1 MAAPELVHIS
11 FAGQPLRHESAHLH
25 VSGEAQYADDI
36 PLPAIALHAAIG
48 TSSIAHG
55 RIHSMNLDAV
65 RGAPGVVCVVTA
77 ADVPGINDFGPV
89 IRDDPILADGLVQ
102 FCGQA
107 LFAVAA
113 TSYGAAR
120 RAAKLA
126 RIQYDELPAIL
137 DIRSA
142 LKHKSF
148 VIPTHTLK
156 RGDADGGLA
165 RAPRRIKGST
175 EVGGQEHFYL
185 EGQVAVAIPQEDGR
199 MLVHSSTQ
207 HPTEIQHMVAH
218 ALGRKFHD
226 VTVQCRRMGGGF
238 GGKESQPSQFACIAA
253 ILADRTGRPVKLRL
267 DRDADMTM
275 TGKRHDFLFE
285 YEAGFDDA
293 GRISAL
299 KIMLASRCGY
309 SADLSGPVNDRAIC
323 HVDNCY
329 FLEHVEI
336 VSHRCKTN
344 TQSNT
349 AFRGFGGPQG
359 MIAIEALIDDIART
373 LGRDPLDV
381 RRANFYGITER
392 NVTPYGMTVED
403 NIIHRIADELE
414 ASSGYRERR
423 KRIEQFNATSPV
435 IKRGIA
441 LTPVKFGISFN
452 ATQYNQAGALVHIY
466 TDGSVL
472 LNHGGTEMGQG
483 LFIKVA
489 QVVASELQID
499 IGQVRSS
506 TTDTSKIPNTSA
518 TAASSGAD
526 LNGKAAQA
534 ACRTLKDRLSAFAAR
549 KYGVEREAV
558 RFAAGKVHIGEKAV
572 EFVELIKDAYSSR
585 VALSATGY
593 YFTPKIHW
601 DRATLTGRP
610 FFYFAYGAAVS
621 EVAIDTL
628 TGEST
633 LLRVDILHDVGR
645 SLNPAIDIGQVEGGF
660 LQGVGWL
667 TSEEL
672 WWDDSGRLGTHAPST
687 YKIPAV
693 GDWPEKFDVRL
704 LEESPNPED
713 TIFRSKAVGE
723 PPLMLAISVLH
734 AIRDAVASCGAGG
747 ARPVL
752 VAPAT
757 PESILRAIA
766 SVTPSRLQRST
777 EAAGADA

>member
-11 FAGQPLRHESAHLH
+11 FAGQPLCHESAHLH

-36 PLPAIALHAAIG
+36 ALPAIALHAAIG

-55 RIHSMNLDAV
+55 RIRSMNLDAV
-65 RGAPGVVCVVTA
+65 RRAPGVVCVVTA
-77 ADVPGINDFGPV
+77 ADVPGINDFGAV
-89 IRDDPILADGLVQ
+89 VRDDPILAEGLVQ

-113 TSYGAAR
+113 TSCSAAR

-126 RIQYDELPAIL
+126 RIEYDELPAIL

-142 LKHKSF
+142 LRQRSF

-156 RGDADGGLA
+156 RGDPDGGLA
-165 RAPRRIKGST
+165 RAPRRLKGST

-226 VTVQCRRMGGGF
+226 ITVQCRRMGGGF

-253 ILADRTGRPVKLRL
+253 ILADRTARPVKLRL
-267 DRDADMTM
+267 DRDADMIM
-275 TGKRHDFLFE
+275 TGKRHDFLIE

-299 KIMLASRCGY
+299 KVMLASRCGY

-359 MIAIEALIDDIART
+359 MIAIEAVIDDIART

-414 ASSGYRERR
+414 ANSRYRERR
-423 KRIEQFNATSPV
+423 KRIEQFNATSPT

-499 IGQVRSS
+499 IGEVRSS

-526 LNGKAAQA
+526 INGKAAQA
-534 ACRTLKDRLSAFAAR
+534 ACRILKDRLAAFAAR
-549 KYGVEREAV
+549 KYGVGQEAV
-558 RFAAGKVHIGEKAV
+558 RFAAGKVHIGEKSV
-572 EFVELIKDAYSSR
+572 EFVELIKDAYFSR
-585 VALSATGY
+585 ISLSATGY

-601 DRATLTGRP
+601 DRATLSGRP

-628 TGEST
+628 TGESR

-660 LQGVGWL
+660 LQGMGWL

-672 WWDDSGRLGTHAPST
+672 WWDDSGRLRTHAPST

-704 LEESPNPED
+704 LEESPNTED

-734 AIRDAVASCGAGG
+734 AIRDAVASCGAAS
-747 ARPVL
+747 ARPAL

>member
-1 MAAPELVHIS
+1 MPELVHVS

-36 PLPAIALHAAIG
+36 PLPANALHAAIG
-48 TSSIAHG
+48 MSTVAHG
-55 RIHSMNLDAV
+55 RIRSMDLDAV
-65 RGAPGVVCVVTA
+65 RKAPGVICVVTA
-77 ADVPGINDFGPV
+77 ADVPGLNDFGPV
-89 IRDDPILADGLVQ
+89 IHDDPIFTPDLVQ
-102 FCGQA
+102 FCGQS

-126 RIQYDELPAIL
+126 RIEYEELPAIL

-142 LKHKSF
+142 LKQKSF
-148 VIPTHTLK
+148 VIPTQTLR
-156 RGDADGGLA
+156 RGEPEAALA
-165 RAPRRIKGST
+165 KAPRRLKGSA

-185 EGQVAVAIPQEDGR
+185 EGQVAVAIPNEDGR

-207 HPTEIQHMVAH
+207 HPTEIQHLVAH
-218 ALGRKFHD
+218 ALGRRFND
-226 VTVQCRRMGGGF
+226 ITVQCRRMGGGF

-253 ILADRTGRPVKLRL
+253 ILADKTGRPVKMRL
-267 DRDADMTM
+267 DRDADMIM

-285 YEAGFDDA
+285 YEAGFDDT

-359 MIAIEALIDDIART
+359 MIGIEAVIDDIART

-381 RRANFYGITER
+381 RRANFYGISDR
-392 NVTPYGMTVED
+392 NVTPYRMTVED
-403 NIIHRIADELE
+403 NIIHHIADKLE
-414 ASSGYRERR
+414 ASSQYRERR
-423 KRIEQFNATSPV
+423 KRIEQFNASSPV

-483 LFIKVA
+483 LFVKVA

-499 IGQVRSS
+499 ISQVRSS

-534 ACRTLKDRLSAFAAR
+534 ACRILKGRLATFAA
-549 KYGVEREAV
+549 KKHGVAEEEV
-558 RFAAGKVHIGEKAV
+558 RFAAGKVYIGAKPV
-572 EFVELIKDAYSSR
+572 EFVELIKEAYFARIS
-585 VALSATGY
+585 LSANGY

-610 FFYFAYGAAVS
+610 FFYFAYGAAVA

-628 TGEST
+628 TGENK
-633 LLRVDILHDVGR
+633 LLGVDILHDVGR

-660 LQGVGWL
+660 LQGMGWL

-672 WWDDSGRLGTHAPST
+672 WWDERGRLRTHAPST

-693 GDWPEKFDVRL
+693 GDWPAQFDVRL
-704 LEESPNPED
+704 LEDSPNPED

-734 AIRDAVASCGAGG
+734 AIRDAVASCGGE
-747 ARPVL
+747 RNLPVL
-752 VAPAT
+752 AAPAT

-766 SVTPSRLQRST
+766 SVSQKQGERKVET
-777 EAAGADA
+777 AGAGA